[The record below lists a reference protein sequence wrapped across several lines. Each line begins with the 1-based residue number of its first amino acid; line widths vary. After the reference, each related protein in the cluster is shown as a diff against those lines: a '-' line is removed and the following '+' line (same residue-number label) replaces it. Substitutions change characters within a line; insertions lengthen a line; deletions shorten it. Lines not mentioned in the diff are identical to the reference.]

1 MLDGKNFYGVVVQ
14 GLQNGRKFGFPTAN
28 VKLDDENDIENGV
41 FAVEVFVK
49 GEKYQGMMYSGT
61 RPTLGLSEK
70 SIEIHI
76 FDFSNDIYG
85 EKISFTVEKKIS
97 KEQKFE
103 DTEELKKNIKHY
115 KEEVLKYFLCEK

>member
-1 MLDGKNFYGVVVQ
+1 MLKGKIFHGVVVQ

-28 VKLDDENDIENGV
+28 VELNGENDIENGV

-49 GEKYQGMMYSGT
+49 GGKYQGMMYSGT

-70 SIEIHI
+70 TIEIHI

-85 EKISFTVEKKIS
+85 EKISFTIEKKIAQ
-97 KEQKFE
+97 EQKFE
-103 DTEELKKNIKHY
+103 DTEDLKKNITHY
-115 KEEVLKYFLCEK
+115 KDAVLKYFLCEK

>member
-1 MLDGKNFYGVVVQ
+1 MLEGKVFQGVVVQ

-28 VKLDDENDIENGV
+28 VKLEDENEIWNGV

-49 GEKYQGMMYSGT
+49 GKKHYGMLYSGT

-70 SIEIHI
+70 TIEIHI

-85 EKISFTVEKKIS
+85 EKISFTIEKKIS

-103 DTEELKKNIKHY
+103 DTEELKKNIEHY

>member
-1 MLDGKNFYGVVVQ
+1 MLEGKVFQGVVVQ

-28 VKLDDENDIENGV
+28 VELNGENDIENGV
-41 FAVEVFVK
+41 FAVEVLVK
-49 GEKYQGMMYSGT
+49 GEKYHGMMYSGT

-70 SIEIHI
+70 TIEIHV

-85 EKISFTVEKKIS
+85 EKISFTIEKKIS

-103 DTEELKKNIKHY
+103 DTEELKKNIEHY